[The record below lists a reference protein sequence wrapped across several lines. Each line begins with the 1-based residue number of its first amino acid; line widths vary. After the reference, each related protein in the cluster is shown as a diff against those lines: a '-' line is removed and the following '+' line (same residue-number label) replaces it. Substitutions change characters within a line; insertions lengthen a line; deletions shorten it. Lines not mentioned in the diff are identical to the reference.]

1 MVSVIGLI
9 NGITVIVWVILGIV
23 WGVISIYRSRKTKSK
38 DLFLVAMI
46 VICISLLFSG
56 LFLDFMLILITGR
69 NMDNGY
75 GLHGILTYMWFG
87 PLVLLFYLLAD
98 IVLPDLN
105 PYLKRLLQ
113 IYMLILCMIYEIL
126 LFTDPFG
133 SIRFQYPKNSGEN
146 LIDNTLIEWTP
157 LFFLL
162 SMTLFPAIIV
172 TGITLLYQSIKST
185 GIVRKKLLLLFFAVV
200 LFFGVGSLDVLVFLP
215 DITLIVIRNIMISGG
230 ILFYLGIKEERI
242 ELDKK
247 PLEEEKPFGG
257 PKISLVTTLKTY
269 SRPDDLSDEDILYF
283 REQTLCMVC
292 KVLIIG
298 FNDVFICPQCKA
310 LYCEKCAR
318 ELIKIDNMCWGCM
331 GAIDDSKPI
340 KPSEEVH
347 KDIIV
352 DVSQKPPKKPKKK
365 NNDLKKLE

>member
-1 MVSVIGLI
+1 MVSVLGLI

-23 WGVISIYRSRKTKSK
+23 WGLVSIYRSRKTKSK
-38 DLFLVAMI
+38 YLFYVGMI
-46 VICISLLFSG
+46 VICISLLFLG
-56 LFLDFMLILITGR
+56 LFLDFMLILITGK
-69 NMDNGY
+69 NMDNSY
-75 GLHGILTYMWFG
+75 GLHGILTFMWFG
-87 PLVLLFYLLAD
+87 PLVFLFYLLAD

-105 PYLKRLLQ
+105 PYLKRILQ
-113 IYMLILCMIYEIL
+113 IYILILCIIYEIL
-126 LFTDPFG
+126 LFIDPFG

-146 LIDNTLIEWTP
+146 LIDNTLIEWSP
-157 LFFLL
+157 LFILL

-172 TGITLLYQSIKST
+172 GGMTLLYQSIKST
-185 GIVRKKLLLLFFAVV
+185 GIVRKKLLLLFFAIV
-200 LFFGVGSLDVLVFLP
+200 LFFGIGSLDILVFLS
-215 DITLIVIRNIMISGG
+215 DITLIVIRYIMISGG
-230 ILFYLGIKEERI
+230 ILFYLSIKEERV

-247 PLEEEKPFGG
+247 PLEGEKPFEG
-257 PKISLVTTLKTY
+257 PKISLVSTLETY
-269 SRPDDLSDEDILYF
+269 SRPDDLLDVLYF
-283 REQTLCMVC
+283 QEQTLCMVC

-340 KPSEEVH
+340 KPSEEVD

-365 NNDLKKLE
+365 VNVPKSIK

>member
-23 WGVISIYRSRKTKSK
+23 WGVVSIYRSRKTKSK
-38 DLFLVAMI
+38 YLLFVGMI
-46 VICISLLFSG
+46 VLCISLLFSG
-56 LFLDFMLILITGR
+56 LFLDFMTILITGK
-69 NMDNGY
+69 NLDNSY

-87 PLVLLFYLLAD
+87 PLVFLFYLLAD

-105 PYLKRLLQ
+105 PYLKRMLQ
-113 IYMLILCMIYEIL
+113 IYILILCIIYEIL

-146 LIDNTLIEWTP
+146 LIDSTLIEWSP
-157 LFFLL
+157 LFILL

-172 TGITLLYQSIKST
+172 GGITLLYQSIKST

-200 LFFGVGSLDVLVFLP
+200 LFFGFGSIDVLIFLP
-215 DITLIVIRNIMISGG
+215 AITLIVIRYVMISGG
-230 ILFYLGIKEERI
+230 IMFYLSIKEERV

-247 PLEEEKPFGG
+247 PLEEEKPFEG
-257 PKISLVTTLKTY
+257 PKISLVTTLETY
-269 SRPDDLSDEDILYF
+269 SRPDDLSEEDILYL

-318 ELIKIDNMCWGCM
+318 ELIKIDNMCWGCL
-331 GAIDDSKPI
+331 GPLDDSKPI
-340 KPSEEVH
+340 KPYKEGEEE
-347 KDIIV
+347 DLSII
-352 DVSQKPPKKPKKK
+352 DVSKKPPKKVKK
-365 NNDLKKLE
+365 NDKVP